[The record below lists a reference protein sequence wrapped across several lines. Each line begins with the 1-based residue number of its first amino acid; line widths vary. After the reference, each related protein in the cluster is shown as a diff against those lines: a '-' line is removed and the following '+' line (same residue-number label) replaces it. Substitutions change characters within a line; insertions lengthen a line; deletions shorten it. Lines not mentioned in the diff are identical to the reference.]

1 MAPTTTRA
9 WDATER
15 LTPWVV
21 FDLERVAWVVEQRA
35 ADLSKEE
42 RRVVGAAI
50 RRMLDAITPGE

>member
-1 MAPTTTRA
+1 MTLTTSQA

-35 ADLSKEE
+35 ADLSEEE
-42 RRVVGAAI
+42 RRAI
-50 RRMLDAITPGE
+50 GEASRRMLAAITPRR